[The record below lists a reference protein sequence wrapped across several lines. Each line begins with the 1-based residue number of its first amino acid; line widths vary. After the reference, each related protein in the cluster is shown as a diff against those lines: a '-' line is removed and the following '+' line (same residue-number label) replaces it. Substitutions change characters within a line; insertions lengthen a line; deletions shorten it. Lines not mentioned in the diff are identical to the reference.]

1 MGNNSRSRD
10 SRAKRKAQ
18 KPHDGGAAFLPKNV
32 PAVLAAET
40 AFRPDPKLPGERHLF
55 VSEGAVTEPL
65 YLQSMVNFIVE
76 HCEEARNRFE
86 IHGEGLNT
94 LGLLKKAE
102 KLAPGFQHI
111 WVIYDKDEFPG
122 DDFDNTVSR
131 CNALTKKSAQNG
143 MKRTFHAIWSNE
155 CFEVW
160 LLFHFMFLS
169 AGVPRKEYAE
179 KLSEQMGKKYD
190 KLSPPGFEALS
201 PKLNGAIRNAK
212 RQMENFDAHIP
223 PSKRNPCTNFYELAE
238 NLMPYIKAAQEAK
251 RIEEAARRKDKMR
264 MGESET
270 VRRAKNSS

>member
-10 SRAKRKAQ
+10 SRAKRKAK

-65 YLQSMVNFIVE
+65 YLQSMKTFIE
-76 HCEEARNRFE
+76 ENCEEARNRFE
-86 IHGEGLNT
+86 IRGEGRNT

-102 KLAPGFQHI
+102 ELAQGFQHI

-169 AGVPRKEYAE
+169 AGVSRKDYAE
-179 KLSEQMGKKYD
+179 KLSEQMGKKYG
-190 KLSPPGFEALS
+190 KLSPPGFAELL
-201 PKLNGAIRNAK
+201 PRLNGAIRNAK

-251 RIEEAARRKDKMR
+251 RIEEAARRKDKTR

-270 VRRAKNSS
+270 ACRAKNSS